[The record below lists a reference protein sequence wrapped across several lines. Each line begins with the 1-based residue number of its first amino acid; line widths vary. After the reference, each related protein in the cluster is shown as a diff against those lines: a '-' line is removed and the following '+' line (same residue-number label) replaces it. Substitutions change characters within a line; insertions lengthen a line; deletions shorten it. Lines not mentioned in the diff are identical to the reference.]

1 MPTTALDLDLA
12 RTVLAVIPHFFRVAA
27 HAVREE
33 RAISIDRFKA
43 LMTLERCKGM
53 RSGELAE
60 RWHLTAP
67 AVTRLVDDL
76 AQDGL
81 VRREADATDRRA
93 VVLVLTPEGKR
104 ELRRFEDIAARAVA
118 ELLAT
123 LTPAQRARLRETFED
138 LGRLLNQSQAERT
151 RGVR

>member
-1 MPTTALDLDLA
+1 MPATLDLDLA
-12 RTVLAVIPHFFRVAA
+12 RTVLTVMPHLFRVVAQ
-27 HAVREE
+27 AVREE

-76 AQDGL
+76 EHDGL
-81 VRREADATDRRA
+81 VRREDDATDRRA
-93 VVLVLTPEGKR
+93 VVLALTAEGRR
-104 ELRRFEDIAARAVA
+104 ELRRFEEIAARAVA
-118 ELLAT
+118 ELLSS
-123 LTPAQRARLRETFED
+123 LTPAQRSRLRETFDD
-138 LGRLLNQSQAERT
+138 LGRLLNQSQDVRV
-151 RGVR
+151 RGAR

>member
-1 MPTTALDLDLA
+1 M
-12 RTVLAVIPHFFRVAA
+12 PHFFRVAA

-33 RAISIDRFKA
+33 HAISVERFKA

-76 AQDGL
+76 ERDGL

-93 VVLVLTPEGKR
+93 VVLALTPEGKR
-104 ELRRFEDIAARAVA
+104 QLRRFEDVAARAVA
-118 ELLAT
+118 ELLET
-123 LTPAQRARLRETFED
+123 LSTAQRHRLRETFED
-138 LGRLLNQSQAERT
+138 LGRLLNQATDERT
-151 RGVR
+151 TRAR